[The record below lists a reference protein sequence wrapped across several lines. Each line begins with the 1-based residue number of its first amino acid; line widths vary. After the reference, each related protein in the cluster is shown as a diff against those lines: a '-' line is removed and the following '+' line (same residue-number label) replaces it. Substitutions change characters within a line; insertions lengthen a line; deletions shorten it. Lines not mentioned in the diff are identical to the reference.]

1 MCLQWDDPTH
11 SEPAIAWARQVWK
24 TLEPLSQGFYTNF
37 MPADEGQW
45 RVDENYGSNLQKLSE
60 VKGKYDPTNLFR
72 LNANI
77 LPANPPLIAS
87 RTRRIPRSRG
97 GE

>member
-1 MCLQWDDPTH
+1 MGRPDAFRTGH
-11 SEPAIAWARQVWK
+11 RVGPAGVENARASFARV
-24 TLEPLSQGFYTNF
+24 YTNF